1 MTVAEW
7 LAVAA
12 GRLSEAGIDDARLEA
27 EVLIRHTSGMDRAS
41 LYASMREELPKPAV
55 GQLEGLL
62 LRRTARE
69 PLAYI
74 TRHREFFGID
84 LEVSPAVLIPRQ
96 ETELLVERAIDFCSS
111 LGPAAR
117 PLIADIG
124 TGSGAIAVAIALH
137 VPRSTVYA
145 TDISR
150 EALATADENRR
161 KYGLEGRIHLW
172 RGDLLRPLPRPVD
185 LVVANPPYIPT
196 GDISYLAP
204 EVQREPRS
212 SLDGGVDGLGVVRR
226 LLSQASGRLRPGGRV
241 IVEISPEQL
250 DAVSALAGR
259 CALYGEV
266 SFHRDMLGLARA
278 VEMSPLHLFGAEA
291 AREPIRS
298 LAGSACPRS

>member
-1 MTVAEW
+1 
-7 LAVAA
+7 
-12 GRLSEAGIDDARLEA
+12 
-27 EVLIRHTSGMDRAS
+27 MDRAS
-41 LYASMREELPKPAV
+41 LYASMREELPEPAAR
-55 GQLEGLL
+55 QLGDLL
-62 LRRTARE
+62 RRRTARE

-74 TRHREFFGID
+74 TGHREFFGID
-84 LEVSPAVLIPRQ
+84 LEVGPAVLIPRQ

-137 VPRSTVYA
+137 APRATVYA

-150 EALATADENRR
+150 EALATADKNRR
-161 KYGLEGRIHLW
+161 RHGLEGRVHLR
-172 RGDLLRPLPRPVD
+172 RGDLLYALPHPVD
-185 LVVANPPYIPT
+185 LVVSNPPYIPT

-226 LLSQASGRLRPGGRV
+226 LLAQTPGRLRPGGRV

-250 DAVSALAGR
+250 DLVSALARR
-259 CALYGEV
+259 CAPYGEV
-266 SFHRDMLGLARA
+266 GFHRDMLGLARA
-278 VEMSPLHLFGAEA
+278 VELSPLHLFGTEA
-291 AREPIRS
+291 GPGSIRG